1 MKNSQSC
8 KEVVPVVMF
17 NRETSSSEV
26 HVHHSQ
32 QVLERER
39 ERERE
44 RDTHTTLSY
53 IDDPNNSMLTR
64 FGSVS
69 CTNEDILQS
78 QP

>member
-1 MKNSQSC
+1 MRNSQSC

-32 QVLERER
+32 QVLERDRERETER

-44 RDTHTTLSY
+44 REIHTPLLVT
-53 IDDPNNSMLTR
+53 
-64 FGSVS
+64 
-69 CTNEDILQS
+69 
-78 QP
+78 